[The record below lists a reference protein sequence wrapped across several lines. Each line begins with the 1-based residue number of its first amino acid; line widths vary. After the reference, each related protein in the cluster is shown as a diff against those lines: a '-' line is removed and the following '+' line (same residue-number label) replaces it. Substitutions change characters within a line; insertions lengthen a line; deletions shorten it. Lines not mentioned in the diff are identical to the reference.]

1 MHATTAPTTAPANL
15 AGATP
20 PRHLTIEHTAQI
32 RPAWTP
38 AALRDLKFRAF
49 DRTNSRGERIEGNG
63 TGSAGVWIQI
73 GRRVLV
79 DIDAFD
85 RWIESHR
92 KAA

>member
-1 MHATTAPTTAPANL
+1 MQTNTATETTAII
-15 AGATP
+15 GATP
-20 PRHLTIEHTAQI
+20 PRHLTIEHVAQV

-49 DRTNSRGERIEGNG
+49 DRMNSRGDLIAGNG
-63 TGSAGVWIQI
+63 TGRAGVWIQI

-79 DIDAFD
+79 DIEAFD
-85 RWIESHR
+85 RWVESHR

>member
-1 MHATTAPTTAPANL
+1 MRTATTTTAPILSAPPA
-15 AGATP
+15 
-20 PRHLTIEHTAQI
+20 RHFTIEHVAQV
-32 RPAWTP
+32 RSAWTA

-49 DRTNSRGERIEGNG
+49 DRMNSRGERIAGNG
-63 TGSAGVWIQI
+63 TGAAGVWIQI

-79 DIDAFD
+79 DIEAFD